1 MFAIGA
7 DLGQSVDYTAIGII
21 EKTGTLDLRHIER
34 VPLGKSYTSVVD
46 HLAALKA
53 ALPGSRL
60 VIDNTGVGRPVRD
73 MLTERGV
80 DVVPV
85 SITSGKITR
94 HIDGSWRIPKQVLAR
109 GLVAALENGRL
120 RIAKA
125 LLYTDALKA
134 ELADFQ
140 ATFTD
145 KGTGVFGG
153 KRKHDDLV
161 IAIALAVGGVSAST
175 GA

>member
-46 HLAALKA
+46 HLAALKV

-73 MLTERGV
+73 MLRHTPC
-80 DVVPV
+80 VVFARP
-85 SITSGKITR
+85 SISPAYAGAGLRRRSSIRITPTKP
-94 HIDGSWRIPKQVLAR
+94 S
-109 GLVAALENGRL
+109 
-120 RIAKA
+120 
-125 LLYTDALKA
+125 
-134 ELADFQ
+134 
-140 ATFTD
+140 
-145 KGTGVFGG
+145 
-153 KRKHDDLV
+153 
-161 IAIALAVGGVSAST
+161 
-175 GA
+175 

>member
-46 HLAALKA
+46 HLAALKVS
-53 ALPGSRL
+53 LPGSRL

-80 DVVPV
+80 WSSPQEVVH
-85 SITSGKITR
+85 SYS
-94 HIDGSWRIPKQVLAR
+94 
-109 GLVAALENGRL
+109 
-120 RIAKA
+120 
-125 LLYTDALKA
+125 
-134 ELADFQ
+134 
-140 ATFTD
+140 
-145 KGTGVFGG
+145 
-153 KRKHDDLV
+153 
-161 IAIALAVGGVSAST
+161 
-175 GA
+175 